1 MSACF
6 ENAAVLVAEM
16 VAKCLLDAD
25 SLVDK
30 FNALVKL
37 WLLDQGNFIVVFLNT
52 LKASKLKI

>member
-52 LKASKLKI
+52 LKASKLMI